1 MAFRIANKEPIDS
14 SENVGV
20 GVSLP
25 FSGPAVFNSTYQT
38 GDQIKSNIRNY
49 FLSSKGE
56 RFLNP
61 NYGSTIKRTIFE
73 SITNGTLDSLQQ
85 TISDD
90 MAKYFP
96 TVKVVDL
103 QVYGKEDSN
112 EVKVELTYRTV
123 NSSTP
128 QTLNILL

>member
-1 MAFRIANKEPIDS
+1 MAFRIANKEPIDLS
-14 SENVGV
+14 GNVGV

-38 GDQIKSNIRNY
+38 GEQIKSNIRNY
-49 FLSSKGE
+49 FSSSKGE

-112 EVKVELTYRTV
+112 EVKVELTYKTI
-123 NSSTP
+123 NSGTP

>member
-1 MAFRIANKEPIDS
+1 MAFRIANKEPIDLS
-14 SENVGV
+14 GNVGV

-73 SITNGTLDSLQQ
+73 SSTNGTLDSLQQ

-112 EVKVELTYRTV
+112 EVKVELTYKTI
-123 NSSTP
+123 NSGTP

>member
-1 MAFRIANKEPIDS
+1 MAFRIANKEPIDLS
-14 SENVGV
+14 ANVGI

-85 TISDD
+85 TVSDD

-96 TVKVVDL
+96 TVKVENL

-112 EVKVELTYRTV
+112 EVKVELTYKTI
-123 NSSTP
+123 NSGTP

>member
-1 MAFRIANKEPIDS
+1 MAFRIANKEPIDLS
-14 SENVGV
+14 ANVGI

-112 EVKVELTYRTV
+112 EVKVELTYKTI
-123 NSSTP
+123 NSGTP

>member
-1 MAFRIANKEPIDS
+1 MAFRIANKEPIDLS
-14 SENVGV
+14 ANVGI

-85 TISDD
+85 TVSDD

-96 TVKVVDL
+96 TVKVEDL

-112 EVKVELTYRTV
+112 EVKVELTYKTI
-123 NSSTP
+123 NSGTP